1 MALPAQTFA
10 TIQQLDNYTNTKIVP
25 NAKKEIDATELNNI
39 LNGLS
44 EFIVKYGVNS
54 YDDGADI
61 ITSGGAV
68 TLQKPINVISNV
80 VPTSITWG
88 DNIQKEYYIT
98 NMLAPSIPLLGVSY
112 IDNYSVVK
120 TTIPGRAALHI
131 AQATNGSWI
140 QVATPLPGGGGSGGG
155 GNGQGN
161 LF

>member
-1 MALPAQTFA
+1 MALPAQTFS

-25 NAKKEIDATELNNI
+25 NAKKEIDGIELNNI

-44 EFIVKYGVNS
+44 DFIVKYGVNS
-54 YDDGADI
+54 YADGADI

-68 TLQKPINVISNV
+68 TLEKPINIISNAA
-80 VPTSITWG
+80 PTSVTWE

-98 NMLAPSIPLLGVSY
+98 NTLGQSIPLLGVSY

-120 TTIPGRAALHI
+120 TTIPGRASLHI

-140 QVATPLPGGGGSGGG
+140 QVATPLPGSGGGGGG

-161 LF
+161 VF